1 MSGRS
6 TGVVEREWREATD
19 LKPAK
24 LWLLGVLV
32 VAAALRF
39 WGIEAG
45 LDGPAR
51 AEETALA
58 DRVVRMMTTGD
69 LDPHDFE
76 TPSLYLYLQLPV
88 ASVRFMAGAV
98 AGRWSGLAQV
108 GAGDFV
114 LSARIVIALFGL
126 ATVWLTHQIGMRWG
140 ARHALLAAGL
150 VAVTPLHVRAAHA
163 AAPAMLLAFLVALAF
178 LLSLSATER
187 GMAKAFAWAGAA
199 AGLAMATDYT
209 GASALL
215 LPLLAAWMTHPARP
229 SRLACA
235 LAALGGAALAFL
247 AAVPYALLDLPA
259 FLDGF
264 ARAVGP
270 RAETARG
277 WVGYLSLL
285 QASLDWPATVILV
298 AGLVLGAVRAV
309 KGPGHVRWTLLVVFP
324 AFFLWRISGD
334 ADAGGLALLPA
345 MAFVSVLIANA
356 VVSGVSLL
364 RRFSIPRAPR
374 TALIVALTVAALLP
388 PLMASIRLVRALRA
402 PAAPATGLLG
412 LDDAYIAAPAQARD
426 PV

>member
-1 MSGRS
+1 M
-6 TGVVEREWREATD
+6 VEREWREATD
-19 LKPAK
+19 LKPARV
-24 LWLLGVLV
+24 WLLAVLV

-39 WGIEAG
+39 WGIEVG
-45 LDGPAR
+45 LDGAVR
-51 AEETALA
+51 AEEAALA
-58 DRVVRMMTTGD
+58 DRVVRMMTSGD
-69 LDPHDFE
+69 LNPHDFE

-108 GAGDFV
+108 GPGDFV

-163 AAPAMLLAFLVALAF
+163 GVPAMLLAFFVALAF
-178 LLSLSATER
+178 LLSLNAAER
-187 GMAKAFAWAGAA
+187 GTSKTFAWAGGA

-235 LAALGGAALAFL
+235 FVALGSAALAFL
-247 AAVPYALLDLPA
+247 AAVPFAVLDLPA

-285 QASLDWPATVILV
+285 EASLKWPATVILA
-298 AGLVLGAVRAV
+298 AGFALGAVRAV

-324 AFFLWRISGD
+324 VFFLWRISGD
-334 ADAGGLALLPA
+334 ADASSLALLPA
-345 MAFVSVLIANA
+345 IAFASVLIANA

-388 PLMASIRLVRALRA
+388 PLLASIRLVRALRA
-402 PAAPATGLLG
+402 PAPPSAGSLR
-412 LDDAYIAAPAQARD
+412 LDDAHVAAPSQPRD